1 MSQHAIVAT
10 SEPFAEHSRSSR
22 GSAARD
28 HGHVGCVVRSRSQRG
43 VATAV
48 NQMILSPTV
57 LSTDHDGQKGAVED
71 DRPDL
76 RGAPGLDDDGLP
88 NDATAIAQ
96 DALGARID
104 QSQG

>member
-1 MSQHAIVAT
+1 MTQMIFSRTV
-10 SEPFAEHSRSSR
+10 PFA
-22 GSAARD
+22 
-28 HGHVGCVVRSRSQRG
+28 
-43 VATAV
+43 
-48 NQMILSPTV
+48 
-57 LSTDHDGQKGAVED
+57 DHDGQKGAVED

-76 RGAPGLDDDGLP
+76 DGSPGLDDDGLP